1 MEVGWPPSR
10 PAVRSRMAAVP
21 VRPVALSALARGAV
35 ARVHDPQ
42 LDPEATGLLR
52 ALGLAVSRR
61 FRLCKTGEPCIVQIG
76 ATRIGVSKAVAARIL
91 VVPDGPGS
99 A

>member
-1 MEVGWPPSR
+1 MSKGPL
-10 PAVRSRMAAVP
+10 
-21 VRPVALSALARGAV
+21 RPVALSTLKKGASGH
-35 ARVHDPQ
+35 VHEPQ
-42 LDPEATGLLR
+42 LDEESTSLLR
-52 ALGLAVSRR
+52 ALGLSVSRR

-91 VVPDGPGS
+91 VVPDGSGG